1 MAGSYREVVEDWKV
15 ELVRARIRA
24 SGFFE
29 DEAQDL
35 EQELVLKVRDFRF
48 DTAKSNGAAESTVLR
63 IVIDRHLATRLR
75 SSRRRKRHI
84 RKYQRMRAA
93 DVAEDAAP
101 LRLDVRLALERLSS
115 EERAICDALGRG
127 ESFCQ
132 IARALG
138 CSDTKVRR
146 IVKRIGFRFHAM
158 GLDGWL
164 EA

>member
-1 MAGSYREVVEDWKV
+1 MAGDYRGVVKDWKV
-15 ELVRARIRA
+15 ELIRARIRA

-29 DEAQDL
+29 HEAQDL

-48 DTAKSNGAAESTVLR
+48 DPAKSNGAAESTVLR
-63 IVIDRHLATRLR
+63 TIIDRHLATRLR
-75 SSRRRKRHI
+75 SGRRRKRHI
-84 RKYQRMRAA
+84 RKYQRMRAGA
-93 DVAEDAAP
+93 VAEDAAP
-101 LRLDVRLALERLSS
+101 LRLDVRLAVERLST
-115 EERAICDALGRG
+115 EERSICEALGRG

-146 IVKRIGFRFHAM
+146 MVKRIGFRFHAI

-164 EA
+164 EE